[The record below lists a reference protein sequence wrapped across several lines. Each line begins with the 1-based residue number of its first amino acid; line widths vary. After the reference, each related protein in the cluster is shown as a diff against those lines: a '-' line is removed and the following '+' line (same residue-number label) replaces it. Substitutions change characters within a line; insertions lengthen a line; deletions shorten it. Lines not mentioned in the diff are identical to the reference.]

1 MADRS
6 DGPGD
11 AGSTPASKQGEP
23 ALEALCRILD
33 GRTAVVLSGA
43 GCSTESGI
51 PDYRGEGR
59 RRRTRSPIL
68 FQEFM
73 ADPGARARYWLR
85 STAGWPRFRA
95 ARPNPGHRAVARLE
109 EVGAVRGVI
118 TQNVDGLHQGGGSRR
133 VLELH
138 GSLDRVRCMAC
149 SGVEDRGALQERLLE
164 LNPDLEPASTVPAP
178 DGDAH
183 VDPELHR
190 PFQVPGCRTCGGILK
205 PDVVFFGE
213 NVPRDRLEQ
222 AWSLYEEGDVL
233 LVLGSSLAVFSG
245 RRFILRAAKD
255 GRPVA
260 IVNQGPT
267 RGDHVARVRVEG
279 RLGAVLPRL
288 ARRLA
293 HGSSLPPLACGA

>member
-1 MADRS
+1 MADRT

-11 AGSTPASKQGEP
+11 AGSAPPSDQGEM
-23 ALEALCRILD
+23 ALEALCRLLD
-33 GRTAVVLSGA
+33 GRNAVVLSGA

-73 ADPGARARYWLR
+73 GDPQARARYWLR
-85 STAGWPRFRA
+85 STAGWPRFSA
-95 ARPNPGHRAVARLE
+95 ARPNSGHRAVAKLE
-109 EVGAVRGVI
+109 ELGVVRGVI

-138 GSLDRVRCMAC
+138 GSLDRVCCMAC
-149 SGVEDRGALQERLLE
+149 RGVEDRGTLQERLVQ
-164 LNPDLEPASTVPAP
+164 LNPDLESAWAAPAP

-183 VDPELHR
+183 VNPEPRR
-190 PFQVPGCRTCGGILK
+190 PFQVPECRRCRGILK

-213 NVPRDRLEQ
+213 NVPRDRLKQ
-222 AWSLYEEGDVL
+222 AWSLYEKGDVL

-267 RGDHVARVRVEG
+267 RCDDAARVRVEG
-279 RLGAVLPRL
+279 RLGTVLPRL
-288 ARRLA
+288 ARLLS
-293 HGSSLPPLACGA
+293 HGSSQPPLARGA